1 MLDSSALSKDQW
13 LSYLETC
20 HPKFIDLGL
29 DRIKVV
35 AKQLDVLNFDCPI
48 ITVAGTNGKGSC
60 VALIQT
66 ILNVAGYRV
75 GSYTSPHL
83 LDFNERIQIANKV
96 VSDTALCAAFE
107 QIEKACC
114 KLKRSLT
121 YFEFATLAALCL
133 FKQAKLDA
141 IILEVGLGGRLDAVN
156 CVDADIS
163 VISTID
169 LDHTE
174 WLGDTRECI
183 GQEKA
188 GIMRPNKPCV
198 FGDFLLPASVSRQ
211 AALCST
217 PLYFQGQE
225 FKYKKQGF
233 VWSWKSQ
240 QQTLNDLPLPRIDLQ
255 NAATVLQVI
264 ELLSQR
270 FIITR
275 HSIDEGL
282 KKVFLPGRFQI
293 IEKNSTQFILD
304 VAHNPAGAKCLAKR
318 LANESCTGK
327 THAVVGMLGNK
338 DIENTLAALTN
349 QIDYWYLTDLE
360 VPRSATVQQLHQCLM
375 SLKQSSPVFKFSSP
389 HLAVQRACKELQK
402 GDRILVFGSF
412 HTVAFMLNDIL
423 SEVSHSMES
432 FTK

>member
-1 MLDSSALSKDQW
+1 MSSCTIRSKAEW

-48 ITVAGTNGKGSC
+48 ITIAGTNGKGSC

-66 ILNVAGYRV
+66 ILKVAGYRV

-83 LDFNERIQIANKV
+83 LDFNERIQIANTF
-96 VSDTALCAAFE
+96 VSDAALCTVFE
-107 QIEKACC
+107 QIEKGRRKC
-114 KLKRSLT
+114 SLT
-121 YFEFATLAALCL
+121 YFEFTTLAALCL

-169 LDHTE
+169 LDHMD

-211 AALCST
+211 ATLCNT

-225 FKYKKQGF
+225 FKYKKQGS

-240 QQTLNDLPLPRIDLQ
+240 QQTFDDLPLPRIDLQ

-264 ELLSQR
+264 ELLSEH

-275 HSIDEGL
+275 TSIEEGL
-282 KKVFLPGRFQI
+282 KKVFIPGRFQI
-293 IEKNSTQFILD
+293 IEKNTTQLILD

-318 LANESCTGK
+318 LANEPCTGK
-327 THAVVGMLGNK
+327 THAVVGMLADK
-338 DIENTLAALTN
+338 DKLNTLSALVA
-349 QIDYWYLTDLE
+349 QIDYWYLTDLK
-360 VPRSATVQQLHQCLM
+360 VPRGATAQQLDQCLM
-375 SLKQSSPVFKFSSP
+375 SLNQSSPVFKFSSP
-389 HLAVQRACKELQK
+389 TLAVQQACKRAQK
-402 GDRILVFGSF
+402 NDRVLVFGSF
-412 HTVAFMLNDIL
+412 HTVAFVLNDIL
-423 SEVSHSMES
+423 PAQES
-432 FTK
+432 YPFVKAG